1 MKQQL
6 VNSQGNQ
13 VIALEYFI
21 NFMKYRIEL
30 LEKYVEYKLYIYIEI
45 QNQVKIGYIMQIVKI
60 QLNISLIIKQM
71 YYFIY

>member
-60 QLNISLIIKQM
+60 
-71 YYFIY
+71 

>member
-30 LEKYVEYKLYIYIEI
+30 LDKYVEYKLYIYIEI

-60 QLNISLIIKQM
+60 
-71 YYFIY
+71 